1 MKSKSQSTSKK
12 VWGFDPAVSSTKVP
26 TELHETINNKLI
38 EHINKIAPHI
48 KLSIRFRSK
57 FCYID
62 SVEDGQNMPL
72 CRLSYHGNIEAWS
85 LSFYTY
91 SNDKYQECI
100 FTSGNLHGSLED
112 ALESCSIYF

>member
-48 KLSIRFRSK
+48 KLRDVHEITLTF
-57 FCYID
+57 D
-62 SVEDGQNMPL
+62 L
-72 CRLSYHGNIEAWS
+72 
-85 LSFYTY
+85 
-91 SNDKYQECI
+91 
-100 FTSGNLHGSLED
+100 
-112 ALESCSIYF
+112 